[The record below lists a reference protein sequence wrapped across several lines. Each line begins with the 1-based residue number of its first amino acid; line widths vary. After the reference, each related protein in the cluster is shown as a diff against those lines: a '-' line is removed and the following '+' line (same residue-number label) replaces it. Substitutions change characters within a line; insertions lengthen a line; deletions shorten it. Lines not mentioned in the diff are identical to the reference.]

1 MIKLII
7 FDLDGVLV
15 DAKEIHYEALNKALA
30 IIDEKYVINREEH
43 LSTYDGNTSVEKL
56 KLLTKNKG
64 LPYKLHKEIWETK
77 QEFSS
82 SMIDEFE
89 RDDRLV
95 EVLKRLRS
103 EGYIL
108 ACATNSIRY
117 SAKLQLI
124 RRGFLKHID
133 ILYTNQDV
141 INPKPFSE
149 MYLRCIIKAGVNTKE
164 TIILEDSPLGRD
176 GARQS
181 GAYVLDIEDSHD
193 VTYEKINNFIKR
205 LYL

>member
-82 SMIDEFE
+82 SMIDELE
-89 RDDRLV
+89 RDERLV

-149 MYLRCIIKAGVNTKE
+149 IYLKCIIKAGVNTKE

-193 VTYEKINNFIKR
+193 VTYEKINNFIN
-205 LYL
+205 

>member
-77 QEFSS
+77 QEFYS
-82 SMIDEFE
+82 SMIDELE
-89 RDDRLV
+89 RDERPPPRLAI
-95 EVLKRLRS
+95 S
-103 EGYIL
+103 
-108 ACATNSIRY
+108 
-117 SAKLQLI
+117 
-124 RRGFLKHID
+124 
-133 ILYTNQDV
+133 
-141 INPKPFSE
+141 
-149 MYLRCIIKAGVNTKE
+149 
-164 TIILEDSPLGRD
+164 
-176 GARQS
+176 
-181 GAYVLDIEDSHD
+181 
-193 VTYEKINNFIKR
+193 
-205 LYL
+205 

>member
-1 MIKLII
+1 
-7 FDLDGVLV
+7 
-15 DAKEIHYEALNKALA
+15 
-30 IIDEKYVINREEH
+30 
-43 LSTYDGNTSVEKL
+43 
-56 KLLTKNKG
+56 
-64 LPYKLHKEIWETK
+64 
-77 QEFSS
+77 
-82 SMIDEFE
+82 MIDELE
-89 RDDRLV
+89 RDERLV

-149 MYLRCIIKAGVNTKE
+149 IYLKCIIKAGVNTKE

-193 VTYEKINNFIKR
+193 VTYEKINNFIKM